1 MTDKNKTI
9 ENQATVIR
17 ELWSELQAL
26 KRVLID
32 DYPSVWDEINMNKT
46 CKGYTNYVS
55 CEANKYLNEKSNL

>member
-1 MTDKNKTI
+1 MSKNKTI
-9 ENQATVIR
+9 ENQAKVIR

-32 DYPSVWDEINMNKT
+32 DHPSTWREINMNKT

-55 CEANKYLNEKSNL
+55 CEFKNYLNEKRNIQ

>member
-1 MTDKNKTI
+1 MDKLKTI

>member
-1 MTDKNKTI
+1 MIDKNKTI

-32 DYPSVWDEINMNKT
+32 NYPLVWDEINMNKT

>member
-1 MTDKNKTI
+1 MDKDRAI
-9 ENQATVIR
+9 ENQAKVIR